1 MRIINMDAKA
11 AVKLVQ
17 LYLTPNEASQF
28 KKGLDRLLAKPE
40 ANDHSHVESDDMSCE
55 ISFSII
61 TENKLQNIKS
71 YTKLEQHIL
80 KGE

>member
-28 KKGLDRLLAKPE
+28 RKELDRLLAKPE
-40 ANDHSHVESDDMSCE
+40 SNDHSHVESEYMSCE

-61 TENKLQNIKS
+61 TENKLKNIKS
-71 YTKLEQHIL
+71 YTKLEQRIL
-80 KGE
+80 KEK